1 MRITKRALWWLNI
14 LAGALCMAVPSPAVP
29 AEGPVKLGFFGP
41 LKKPTGVDIM
51 EAAKLAVEEI
61 NGAGGVLGR
70 KLEAIFL
77 DDEDTPEK
85 GKTAAERLL
94 FVDKVD
100 VLMGSQRTEVG
111 LAVQPIAA
119 ENKKLFIATGTA
131 SPALTERVLK
141 EYDKYKYYFRTY
153 HNSNDLTVA
162 YVAQMRDLLK
172 ATGFSKIAIL
182 AEAATWADPVLN
194 AMKKE
199 FPENVVAV
207 ERPAPEA
214 KDLSVELSKVR
225 SAGAQVIFTLFSG
238 REAGIAF
245 ARQWADRKIPALVTG
260 TNVPAGS
267 ELFWQQTEGKAH
279 GIIFYNNRAR
289 VALTPKTIAYF
300 DKYVAKYGHIPATYT
315 NYATYDGVYILAEA
329 TRKVG
334 SLDPDKLVK
343 ALEETDWVGVGG
355 RYKFR
360 DRHEPISGPGYIPA
374 LFVQWQN
381 GKLAPVWPDEY
392 KTGEMVWP
400 AWVPRAR

>member
-1 MRITKRALWWLNI
+1 MTRQRRAFRWGLILGGVLLFVAPGRG
-14 LAGALCMAVPSPAVP
+14 LAGEVPI
-29 AEGPVKLGFFGP
+29 KLGFFGP

-61 NGAGGVLGR
+61 NEAGGTLGR
-70 KLEAIFL
+70 KFEAIFL
-77 DDEDTPEK
+77 DDEDTPER

-100 VLMGSQRTEVG
+100 ILMGSQRTEVG

-119 ENKKLFIATGTA
+119 ESKKLFIATGTA
-131 SPALTERVLK
+131 SPVLTERVLK

-172 ATGFSKIAIL
+172 ATGFTKIAIL
-182 AEAATWADPVLN
+182 AETAVWADPVLN

-199 FPENVVAV
+199 FPQNVVAV

-225 SAGAQVIFTLFSG
+225 AAGAQVIFTLFSG

-245 ARQWADRKIPALVTG
+245 ARQWTDRKIPALVTG

-267 ELFWQQTEGKAH
+267 EFFWQQTEGKAH
-279 GIIFYNNRAR
+279 AIIFYNNRAR
-289 VALTPKTIAYF
+289 VALTPKTIAYW
-300 DKYVAKYGHIPATYT
+300 DKYLAKYGHIPGTYT
-315 NYATYDGVYILAEA
+315 NYPTYDGVYILAEA
-329 TRKVG
+329 IKKAG

-374 LFVQWQN
+374 LFIQWQN
-381 GKLAPVWPDEY
+381 GKLVPVWPDEY
-392 KTGEMVWP
+392 RAGDMMWP
-400 AWVPRAR
+400 AWVSRPR